1 MLLLCTI
8 ARFLYMFNKKQVKF
22 PYIIDKAKFI
32 RYNIYYMCRRQKAGE
47 FMRHNKS
54 VMRSLLMVTQLGLSV
69 MVPVFVC
76 ILAGYY
82 FDRYAGTNLLL
93 LFLVVGFLAG
103 GLNAYKIA
111 KATLAMNEREEK
123 EAERKARMERQREV
137 KPMVSKPKQP
147 SRIKKGSDEKLK

>member
-1 MLLLCTI
+1 
-8 ARFLYMFNKKQVKF
+8 
-22 PYIIDKAKFI
+22 
-32 RYNIYYMCRRQKAGE
+32 
-47 FMRHNKS
+47 
-54 VMRSLLMVTQLGLSV
+54 MVTQLGLSV

-82 FDRYAGTNLLL
+82 IDRYAGTKLLL
-93 LFLVVGFLAG
+93 LFLVVGFLSG

-123 EAERKARMERQREV
+123 EEYRKACMEKQREV

>member
-1 MLLLCTI
+1 MLYSCTI
-8 ARFLYMFNKKQVKF
+8 TGLLYMFNKKRAKF

-69 MVPVFVC
+69 IVPVFVC

-82 FDRYAGTNLLL
+82 FDRYAGTKLLL
-93 LFLVVGFLAG
+93 LFLVIGFLAG
-103 GLNAYKIA
+103 GRNAYKIA

-123 EAERKARMERQREV
+123 EEDRKARMERQREV
-137 KPMVSKPKQP
+137 KPMVSKPKQS
-147 SRIKKGSDEKLK
+147 SRIKKGIDEKFK

>member
-1 MLLLCTI
+1 
-8 ARFLYMFNKKQVKF
+8 
-22 PYIIDKAKFI
+22 
-32 RYNIYYMCRRQKAGE
+32 
-47 FMRHNKS
+47 MRHNKS

-82 FDRYAGTNLLL
+82 FDRYAGTKLLL

-103 GLNAYKIA
+103 GRNAYKIA

-123 EAERKARMERQREV
+123 EEDRKARMENQRA
-137 KPMVSKPKQP
+137 KMTMVSKPKQP
-147 SRIKKGSDEKLK
+147 SRIKKGEDEKLK